1 MSSMLAAVR
10 AAALG
15 STSSVALATAQ
26 HQKEKEN
33 EQMTHSATAEMAAPA
48 TPAVASYNQEQ
59 MNAAIVTAR
68 AEGATAERARIL
80 GIEAVAM
87 VGHEQLVADMKADG
101 VTTPEQ
107 AAMRLIHAEKAKG
120 AARLMAL
127 KDVEYVARDV
137 RSAPTSTVAP
147 DRAVANTPEGWT
159 AEHAASS
166 ELQAEFS
173 SAEAYVAYKR
183 GLASGNIRILTKRA
197 G

>member
-1 MSSMLAAVR
+1 MPSMLAAVR

-26 HQKEKEN
+26 PQKEN
-33 EQMTHSATAEMAAPA
+33 EQMTTSATAEMAAPA
-48 TPAVASYNQEQ
+48 TPAVASYSQEQ
-59 MNAAIVTAR
+59 MDAAIVTAR
-68 AEGATAERARIL
+68 AEGATVERARIL

-87 VGHEQLVADMKADG
+87 AGHEQIVADMKADG

-107 AAMRLIHAEKAKG
+107 AAMRLIHAEKAKS
-120 AARLMAL
+120 ASRLTAL
-127 KDVEYVARDV
+127 RDVEQVARDV
-137 RSAPTSTVAP
+137 RPAPSASVAAN
-147 DRAVANTPEGWT
+147 RAIANTPEGWT
-159 AEHAASS
+159 DEYASS
-166 ELQAEFS
+166 GELQAEFG